1 MCRERLLAVSEP
13 AVAVVIPAFNK
24 WAVTRRCLE
33 ALVRCDA
40 DLPLQ
45 VVVVDDASTDETA
58 ASVAALPGI
67 DLVRSGVNAGFVDS
81 CNRGALLAR
90 APYLLFLNNDTEV
103 TANSLRALVQRM
115 ENDLRIGIA
124 GSKLVYPDGRLQ
136 EAGGIIWSDASGWNY
151 GRSDSPLRPEY
162 NFARDVD
169 YVSGASLMVRSELF
183 ASLGGFDRRFAPG
196 YYEDV
201 DLCFA
206 VRALGHRVVYEP
218 RSVVTHYEGLSSGT
232 DLGVGMKR
240 FQAVNQRK
248 FQAKWSAVLDV
259 AHAAP
264 DPDNVRGAARA
275 RMETR
280 GAILVVD
287 SYVPMYDREAGSKRL
302 RHLVDGFTAAGRRV
316 VFLPDNFAA
325 LEPYTSELQDA
336 GVEVLYYSEGD
347 PRRSREL
354 LLDALPTVDAAWICR
369 PELCRKYLPVIREH
383 SNIPILYDTIDL
395 HHLRLRRQA
404 ELEKTGDDGWRRLE
418 ELELMCAR
426 AADATVVVTESEA
439 QVLLSAGI
447 GPVVVVPTIH
457 NVEPF
462 EPRTFAQTRGIIFIG
477 GYNHTPNV
485 DAVRWLVHEVM
496 PAVWKHLPEAGVTL
510 LGANPPDSVLELA
523 GGRVAVPGY
532 VRDVEP
538 YFLSARVFVAP
549 LRYGAGMNGKVGHAL
564 AYGLPTVTTSV
575 GAAGFSLIDGT
586 NALVADDVDAFV
598 AAVVALYEDQALW
611 SRISARSAD
620 PLAAFSSERVVGTA
634 LETIDRLV
642 TQRRN
647 LVLSLA

>member
-1 MCRERLLAVSEP
+1 MCRERLAAVGEP
-13 AVAVVIPAFNK
+13 TIAVVIPAFNK
-24 WAVTRRCLE
+24 WEVTRRCLE
-33 ALVRCDA
+33 SLVRCDPDIA
-40 DLPLQ
+40 LQ
-45 VVVVDDASTDETA
+45 VIVVDDASSDETA
-58 ASVAALPGI
+58 ASAATLPGI
-67 DLVRSGVNAGFVDS
+67 DLVRSGVSAGFVGS

-115 ENDLRIGIA
+115 ESDLRIGIV

-196 YYEDV
+196 YYEDA

-206 VRALGHRVVYEP
+206 VRALGYRVVYEP

-232 DLGVGMKR
+232 DLGAGMKQ
-240 FQAVNQRK
+240 FQVVNQIAFR
-248 FQAKWSAVLDV
+248 AKWSDVLD
-259 AHAAP
+259 ASHAAP
-264 DPDNVRGAARA
+264 DPDNVRCAARA
-275 RMETR
+275 RCAVR

-302 RHLVDGFTAAGRRV
+302 RHLIDGFVAAGRRV
-316 VFLPDNFAA
+316 VFLPDNIAA
-325 LEPYTSELQDA
+325 LEPYTGELQDA

-347 PRRSREL
+347 PRRWREL
-354 LLDALPTVDAAWICR
+354 LLDALSTVDAAWICR
-369 PELCRKYLPVIREH
+369 PELCRKYLPAIRAH
-383 SNIPILYDTIDL
+383 SDIPILYDTIDL
-395 HHLRLRRQA
+395 HHLRLRRQV
-404 ELEKTGDDGWRRLE
+404 ELEGTGDAEWRRLE

-426 AADATVVVTESEA
+426 AADGTVVVTESEA
-439 QVLLSAGI
+439 QVLRSAGI
-447 GPVVVVPTIH
+447 APVAVVPTIH
-457 NVEPF
+457 NVEPCA
-462 EPRTFAQTRGIIFIG
+462 PRTFADTDGLIFIG

-485 DAVRWLVHEVM
+485 DAARWLVREIM
-496 PAVWKHLPEAGVTL
+496 PVVWKRLPEVVVTL
-510 LGANPPDSVLELA
+510 LGANPPETVLELA
-523 GGRVAVPGY
+523 GARVGVPGY

-538 YFLSARVFVAP
+538 YFLGARMFVAP

-575 GAAGFSLIDGT
+575 GAAGFGLTDGSDS
-586 NALVADDVDAFV
+586 LVADDVESFA

-620 PLAAFSSERVVGTA
+620 PLAAFGSERVVGTA

-642 TQRRN
+642 ARRRN
-647 LVLSLA
+647 FASSPV